1 MNLTKKE
8 LVQTVLVA
16 LLMVVLVVGFS
27 PAMVFILKLFGI
39 EG

>member
-16 LLMVVLVVGFS
+16 LLMVVLVVGFF